1 MRETQDMTIDWLEGL
16 IAVAVAD
23 DWHSRTAL
31 MKISLHLGIE
41 REITVA
47 GVTNLLLSVYKSL
60 YQRALET
67 SLLY

>member
-1 MRETQDMTIDWLEGL
+1 MGIKF
-16 IAVAVAD
+16 
-23 DWHSRTAL
+23 SL
-31 MKISLHLGIE
+31 MEVIE